1 MLDYFIKSEG
11 DMIASNELTEQAF
24 QLYKNIFNLSKKTDI
39 SRYQEKYF
47 VCLADKCLKR
57 YERRLMKLLGCK

>member
-1 MLDYFIKSEG
+1 
-11 DMIASNELTEQAF
+11 MIASNELTEQAF

-39 SRYQEKYF
+39 TRYQEKYF
-47 VCLADKCLKR
+47 KCLADKCLKR